1 MEEQIIYPDWK
12 TGKDVIKNIGLVGEV
27 TITKTPLICPFDE
40 TPILKSSAHAWES
53 YECPNC
59 KTVYKTDTHTQ
70 KEVDVYARNHFPK
83 LLSKLKRLDEGRQN
97 LVAKIQQATE
107 KGLIELS
114 QPKCTRDEFLQLGE
128 QARQEIANWPEWKQ
142 KEGKRFMDPKSLYAP
157 DFHSK
162 NG

>member
-12 TGKDVIKNIGLVGEV
+12 TGKDVIKNLGLVGEV

-70 KEVDVYARNHFPK
+70 KEVDVYARNHFTK
-83 LLSKLKRLDEGRQN
+83 LLPELQRLDEGRQN
-97 LVAKIQQATE
+97 LVARIQQATE
-107 KGLIELS
+107 KGLIAQS
-114 QPKCTRDEFLQLGE
+114 QPKCTREMMSLDLESAIQSGE
-128 QARQEIANWPEWKQ
+128 VENTGF
-142 KEGKRFMDPKSLYAP
+142 EGLRKTHEKGRAPTLYKK
-157 DFHSK
+157 D
-162 NG
+162 

>member
-1 MEEQIIYPDWK
+1 MEDKITYKDWR
-12 TGKDVIKNIGLVGEV
+12 TGEEV
-27 TITKTPLICPFDE
+27 TKELGPFGEAEITQTHLRCPFDE
-40 TPILKSSAHAWES
+40 TPILKSSAPTWES

-59 KTVYKTDTHTQ
+59 KTVYKTTINTQRELDT
-70 KEVDVYARNHFPK
+70 YAKKHFPK